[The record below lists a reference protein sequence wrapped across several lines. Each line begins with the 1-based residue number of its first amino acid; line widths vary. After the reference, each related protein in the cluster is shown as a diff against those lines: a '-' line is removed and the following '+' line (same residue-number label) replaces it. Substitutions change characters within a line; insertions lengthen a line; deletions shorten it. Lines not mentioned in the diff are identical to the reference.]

1 MYTCLQLLIRFSP
14 LYLSDCYPSFFL
26 PFSYLLRL
34 SLFLSFYFY
43 VSLSFPLVFY
53 LPLSLY
59 LSLSSSVFLSKKYS
73 NLNLNGGP

>member
-34 SLFLSFYFY
+34 SLPFILFLCLSLLSSRFLSP
-43 VSLSFPLVFY
+43 SLSLFVTFFLCF
-53 LPLSLY
+53 SLEK
-59 LSLSSSVFLSKKYS
+59 LQ
-73 NLNLNGGP
+73 